1 MAKLTSRFKNKERVP
16 SRIRVRIYFVKAIC
30 IFGKQVAWLIGFAWV
45 GKCGQFD
52 LVRVGVRLAC
62 VPNFFFDPIS
72 GAGVVRMTGSISTRE
87 HQAIRF
93 AQV

>member
-1 MAKLTSRFKNKERVP
+1 VAKLTSRFKNKERVP

-62 VPNFFFDPIS
+62 VPNFSF
-72 GAGVVRMTGSISTRE
+72 
-87 HQAIRF
+87 
-93 AQV
+93 

>member
-1 MAKLTSRFKNKERVP
+1 MALLGWANVGNLTWSER
-16 SRIRVRIYFVKAIC
+16 A
-30 IFGKQVAWLIGFAWV
+30 FA
-45 GKCGQFD
+45 
-52 LVRVGVRLAC
+52 LLAFLN
-62 VPNFFFDPIS
+62 VLFDPIS